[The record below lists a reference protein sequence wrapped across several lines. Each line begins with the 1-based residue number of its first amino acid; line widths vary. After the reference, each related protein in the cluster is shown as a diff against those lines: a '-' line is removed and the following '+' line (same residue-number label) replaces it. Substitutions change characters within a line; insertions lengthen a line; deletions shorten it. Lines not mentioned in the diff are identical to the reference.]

1 MNTDEWQDKKR
12 QLQEKPEME
21 EETHTHTWT
30 NHIKSKGKTNKI
42 DVCMYVVSCLYTRHT
57 YLCMGPG

>member
-21 EETHTHTWT
+21 EETHTHMDKS
-30 NHIKSKGKTNKI
+30 HKKQKAKRIKLMYA
-42 DVCMYVVSCLYTRHT
+42 CM
-57 YLCMGPG
+57 